1 MYLVHKR
8 SDTVYNTI
16 VIFVIL
22 FATYHVT
29 SVSINIDTIMDILIA
44 NKIPAKVFG
53 LLCQT
58 EGKFDGIQ

>member
-58 EGKFDGIQ
+58 EGKI